1 MHKKN
6 KKNKVK
12 SNNSVRA
19 TSRTSQMSVIVHT
32 EVSGSGAAG
41 YQYAK
46 YVFFEVLF
54 LTSDI
59 HKWGGVWELG
69 EKKKILGESPKMLN
83 ILKIQT

>member
-41 YQYAK
+41 YQYVK
-46 YVFFEVLF
+46 CVFFEVF
-54 LTSDI
+54 FFVFG
-59 HKWGGVWELG
+59 HPQVGWGLRTWR
-69 EKKKILGESPKMLN
+69 EKKNTG
-83 ILKIQT
+83 

>member
-1 MHKKN
+1 M
-6 KKNKVK
+6 K

-69 EKKKILGESPKMLN
+69 EKKNTGWIPKN
-83 ILKIQT
+83 A

>member
-46 YVFFEVLF
+46 CVFFEVF
-54 LTSDI
+54 FFCFRTSTS
-59 HKWGGVWELG
+59 GVGFENL
-69 EKKKILGESPKMLN
+69 ERKKILGESPKMLN